1 MSRLEELRNDPD
13 LFSLKDDAAY
23 ITALIDRRAEAAEE
37 GLSVETL
44 NQLRTL
50 YRECA
55 NALEE
60 GKTQDFDKAFQSL
73 VNQISPLEDKL
84 EKLRELEQTF
94 DNIKKENFLL
104 YDIVALYQ
112 KHIEVLFIIH
122 NIPSGAGRKTIP
134 ENEAVLMKSL
144 NDFINTKYKYPTEVE
159 WFKWIGK
166 EEYTPVEEATVK
178 SIGTGTING
187 WGEDKLKKFH
197 NKQT

>member
-1 MSRLEELRNDPD
+1 M
-13 LFSLKDDAAY
+13 K
-23 ITALIDRRAEAAEE
+23 
-37 GLSVETL
+37 
-44 NQLRTL
+44 
-50 YRECA
+50 
-55 NALEE
+55 
-60 GKTQDFDKAFQSL
+60 KTKQDFDKAFQSL

-197 NKQT
+197 NENKSEYYRLKNFYHIKDLLVFEELKKNHNINY